1 MGAKTEGLTE
11 LIDDMKRVEEIAP
24 AEVAK
29 VVKKGVQNIK
39 TDTQTRWAGARYAP
53 ALAAAVTYD
62 DPVIEGNTV
71 SSEVGPDKDRRQGA
85 LGNIYEFG
93 VPGTAPQP
101 ALNPAADAEE
111 PRFAQALEDLGGDL
125 LEGKVTR

>member
-1 MGAKTEGLTE
+1 MGATTEGLTE
-11 LIDDMKRVEEIAP
+11 LIDDLKHAEEAVL
-24 AEVAK
+24 EESAK

-39 TDTQTRWAGARYAP
+39 TDTQARWAGSRHAP
-53 ALAAAVTYD
+53 SLSAAVTYD
-62 DPVIEGNTV
+62 EPKIEGNTV

-101 ALNPAADAEE
+101 ALNPAADIEE
-111 PRFAQALEDLGGDL
+111 PRFAKALEDLGGNL

>member
-1 MGAKTEGLTE
+1 MGATAEGLTE
-11 LIDDMKRVEEIAP
+11 LIDDMKRVEEVCLD
-24 AEVAK
+24 EVAK

-39 TDTQTRWAGARYAP
+39 TDTQARWAGARMAP

-62 DPVIEGNTV
+62 EPVIEGNTV

>member
-1 MGAKTEGLTE
+1 MGAKAEGLTE
-11 LIDDMKRVEEIAP
+11 LIDDLKHAAETVLEETS
-24 AEVAK
+24 K

-39 TDTQTRWAGARYAP
+39 TDTQARWAGARYAP
-53 ALAAAVTYD
+53 SLAAAVSYD

-71 SSEVGPDKDRRQGA
+71 SSEVGLDKDRRQGA

-101 ALNPAADAEE
+101 ALNPAADVEE
-111 PRFAQALEDLGGDL
+111 PRFAKALEDLGGDL